1 MAEFSTENWNIN
13 EMFKTEEELREMNI
27 ESSVL
32 TTEIDVPDFIE
43 HCVDVP
49 RFLGCCGEC
58 PNFGKTW
65 SCPPY
70 DFDPMDIWKQY
81 SRFYLYAIKTITPPE
96 LLEKTYELDELLK
109 LGAQITLAS
118 TKGMADHLEAE
129 QKKYPGSR
137 IIGGGR
143 CVLCGDGNC
152 ARMKDEPC
160 RFPDRMTYSIESLG
174 GNVQETLKRYLD
186 EDIYWGADGHLAPS
200 YIRIG
205 GLLKK

>member
-1 MAEFSTENWNIN
+1 MAEFSTENWNIK
-13 EMFKTEEELREMNI
+13 EMFKTEEELMEMNI

-32 TTEIDVPDFIE
+32 TTEIDVQDFIE

-152 ARMKDEPC
+152 ARMKDTPC

>member
-1 MAEFSTENWNIN
+1 M
-13 EMFKTEEELREMNI
+13 ELFDPSILGEDILQQI
-27 ESSVL
+27 ESKVMS
-32 TTEIDVPDFIE
+32 TEIDVPDFIE

-49 RFLGCCGEC
+49 RFLGCCSEC

-70 DFDPMDIWKQY
+70 DFDPVDIWKQY
-81 SRFYLYAIKTITPPE
+81 SRFYLYAIKTITPAP
-96 LLEKTYELDELLK
+96 LLEKTYELEDLLK
-109 LGAQITLAS
+109 IGAQVTVAA
-118 TKGMADHLEAE
+118 TEGMTEHLEAE
-129 QKKYPGSR
+129 QAKYPESR

-143 CVLCGDGNC
+143 CLLCGEGNC
-152 ARMKDEPC
+152 SRLKGEPC

-174 GNVQETLKRYLD
+174 GNVQETLKRYLN